1 MSPSL
6 SSLAGSR
13 PGPAPLASRAY
24 EHLKARI
31 LEGDLAPGDRLAV
44 SALAQALACSR
55 VPVMEALKRLQG
67 DGLVDIV
74 PQVGC
79 QVAEPK
85 ADDVEDFFAAFAA
98 VEGTVA
104 RLAAQR
110 RTAADLAAFGQ
121 TLARIGRALQDA
133 GGPQD
138 RDPRYRRLN
147 RDFHGA
153 IHAMARAPAAGTIAA
168 ALWDRS
174 DFLIK
179 AAFGS
184 LYFSPRVRAAHAA
197 VVDAIQHGDADAA
210 QVAMTQHLQKVG
222 AAVAARLR
230 AMETDGGGER
240 PGAVPASPSSRTP
253 STAP

>member
-1 MSPSL
+1 MSVAT
-6 SSLAGSR
+6 SSLPVPR
-13 PGPAPLASRAY
+13 PGRPPLAGHAY

-44 SALAQALACSR
+44 PALAQALACSR

-79 QVAEPK
+79 LVAVPQ

-98 VEGTVA
+98 VEGAVA

-110 RTAADLAAFGQ
+110 RTAADVAAFGH
-121 TLARIGRALQDA
+121 TLARIEQGMADA

-153 IHAMARAPAAGTIAA
+153 IHAMARAPAAGAIAA

-184 LYFSPRVRAAHAA
+184 LYFSPRVRAAHQA
-197 VVDAIQHGDADAA
+197 VGDAITRGDADAA
-210 QVAMTQHLQKVG
+210 QAAMTQHLQTVG

-230 AMETDGGGER
+230 EI
-240 PGAVPASPSSRTP
+240 
-253 STAP
+253 TAG

>member
-1 MSPSL
+1 MSVVA
-6 SSLAGSR
+6 SSLPVPR
-13 PGPAPLASRAY
+13 PGRTPLASHAY

-44 SALAQALACSR
+44 PALAQALACSR

-79 QVAEPK
+79 QVAVPK

-98 VEGTVA
+98 VEGAVA

-110 RTAADLAAFGQ
+110 RTAADLAAFGH
-121 TLARIGRALQDA
+121 TLARIEQGMADA

-153 IHAMARAPAAGTIAA
+153 IHAMARAPAAGAIAA

-174 DFLIK
+174 DFLIR

-184 LYFSPRVRAAHAA
+184 LYFSPRVRAAHQA
-197 VVDAIQHGDADAA
+197 VGDAIRAGDADAA
-210 QVAMTQHLQKVG
+210 QTAMTQHLQKVG

-230 AMETDGGGER
+230 EMAAG
-240 PGAVPASPSSRTP
+240 
-253 STAP
+253 

>member
-1 MSPSL
+1 MLAAPSSPS
-6 SSLAGSR
+6 APR
-13 PGPAPLASRAY
+13 PGRAPLAGHAY

-31 LEGDLAPGDRLAV
+31 LEGDLEPGDRLSV
-44 SALAQALACSR
+44 PKLAQALACSR
-55 VPVMEALKRLQG
+55 VPVMEALKRLQT

-79 QVAEPK
+79 QVAVPR
-85 ADDVEDFFAAFAA
+85 ADDVADFFAAFAA
-98 VEGTVA
+98 VEGAVA
-104 RLAAQR
+104 SLAAQR
-110 RTAADLAAFGQ
+110 RTDADLTAFRQ
-121 TLARIGRALQDA
+121 TLARIEQALSGA

-153 IHAMARAPAAGTIAA
+153 IHAMARAPAAGNIAA

-184 LYFSPRVRAAHAA
+184 LHFSPRVRAAHTAVGEAIAA
-197 VVDAIQHGDADAA
+197 GNADAA
-210 QVAMTQHLQKVG
+210 QAAMTRHLQHVG
-222 AAVAARLR
+222 TAVAARLR
-230 AMETDGGGER
+230 ELA
-240 PGAVPASPSSRTP
+240 GAS
-253 STAP
+253 